1 MKFIIVSIVIIAFAC
16 NEADKHEHNSR
27 EAAAAAPKTLEDS
40 LYAEVDEAHI
50 VGMKKM
56 GKLKG
61 ALEGVKKAL
70 DSVNKLPKS
79 KLDETYQQTLIDLQE
94 DLNYANYAMDTWM
107 DEFERDSAK
116 GNPEARIKYL
126 QSEKDKVTKMRDAIL
141 NGIQRADSL
150 LKK

>member
-1 MKFIIVSIVIIAFAC
+1 MKFIILLIAIIAFAC
-16 NEADKHEHNSR
+16 NDASKHEHNSR
-27 EAAAAAPKTLEDS
+27 EAAATTPKTLEDS

-50 VGMKKM
+50 VGMAKM

-61 ALEGVKKAL
+61 AIAEVKKAL

-79 KLDETYQQTLIDLQE
+79 KLDETYQQSLIDLQE
-94 DLNYANYAMDTWM
+94 DLNYADYFMDTWM
-107 DEFERDSAK
+107 KEFKADSAK

-126 QSEKDKVTKMRDAIL
+126 QSEKDKVTKMRDNIL